1 MHVETNPK
9 HYPNSAFTLKEE
21 FIGKFLK
28 QYAKYVIKH
37 SHTIPTMCFAVE
49 YYF

>member
-9 HYPNSAFTLKEE
+9 HYPNRAFTLKKEL
-21 FIGKFLK
+21 IGKLLK
-28 QYAKYVIKH
+28 QHAKYI
-37 SHTIPTMCFAVE
+37 IPTMCFAAE

>member
-9 HYPNSAFTLKEE
+9 HYPNRAFASKKEL
-21 FIGKFLK
+21 IGKFLK
-28 QYAKYVIKH
+28 QHAKYVIQY
-37 SHTIPTMCFAVE
+37 SHIIPTMCFAAE